1 MKPTDLS
8 VYIQAFY
15 TVSSTAFRV
24 AAEDVDFASQTTATM
39 CISRSLEIWSS
50 GPHIVFNV
58 VLLDAVV
65 KLILAVR
72 IRTTSKEKECV
83 LVVCNALVGASAERI
98 STLSFRDIVSTQV

>member
-1 MKPTDLS
+1 MKPADLS

-15 TVSSTAFRV
+15 TVSPTAFRI
-24 AAEDVDFASQTTATM
+24 ATKDVDFASQTTATM
-39 CISRSLEIWSS
+39 CISWSLEIRCS

-83 LVVCNALVGASAERI
+83 LVVCNALVGACAERI